1 MRADRLLAIVMLL
14 QKNGRMTA
22 RELAEELEVSAR
34 TIYRDIVALSGAG
47 IPVYTEHGPGGGVSL
62 VESYRTDLTGLNR
75 EEVSALAMLTIPA
88 PLVQLG
94 VEQEL
99 KAALLKLS
107 AALPDASRE
116 AEKRVRQRIYLDAS
130 WWFQSEEPVPHLQT
144 IYRAL
149 WAGRWLRL
157 AFRDFYQ
164 VEVPLVLAPYGL
176 VAKANV
182 WYLVGAAGERVRTL
196 RVSSITQAVLL
207 EKPAGYPP
215 DFDLAAYWKSWS
227 EGYER
232 QRPFYPVTAR
242 ISPDL
247 AANLHFIF
255 GERAPAILAQAGP
268 PDEQGWVQASLPF
281 ESLEAARTRL
291 LGVGRAVEVLEP
303 RALRM
308 SLVDF
313 AQQVV
318 DFYAG
323 R

>member
-22 RELAEELEVSAR
+22 RELAQEMEVSVR

-47 IPVYTEHGPGGGVSL
+47 VPIYTEDGPGGGVSL

-75 EEVSALAMLTIPA
+75 DEVSALSMLTIPQ

-94 VEQEL
+94 VGQEL
-99 KAALLKLS
+99 KAALLKVS
-107 AALPDASRE
+107 AALPAASRE
-116 AEKRVRQRIYLDAS
+116 AEKQVRQRIHLDAS
-130 WWFQSEEPVPHLQT
+130 WWFQSEEPLPHLQT
-144 IYRAL
+144 IYRAV
-149 WAGRWLRL
+149 WAGRYLRL
-157 AFRDFYQ
+157 VFRDFFQ
-164 VEVPLVLAPYGL
+164 AEIPVELAPYGL

-182 WYLVGAAGERVRTL
+182 WYLVGAAEARLRTL
-196 RVSSITQAVLL
+196 RVSRIIQAQML
-207 EKPAGYPP
+207 ERPFAYPD
-215 DFDLAAYWKSWS
+215 DFDLAAYWKTWS
-227 EGYER
+227 EAYEQ
-232 QRPFYPVTAR
+232 QRPYYPVTAR
-242 ISPDL
+242 IAPDL

-268 PDEQGWVQASLPF
+268 PDEQGWQQVCLPF
-281 ESLEAARTRL
+281 ENLEAARTRL
-291 LGVGRAVEVLEP
+291 LGLGRAVEVLEP
-303 RALRM
+303 LALRM

-313 AQQVV
+313 ARQVV